1 MGGADENK
9 TVLDSGEKYDPD
21 SNTWTPIPP
30 MLQVRWDTCLG
41 LSCCPPQTEADLTR
55 NKIMVLFGV
64 TATRGQERLG
74 FICGHRR

>member
-1 MGGADENK
+1 MGGSDENK

-41 LSCCPPQTEADLTR
+41 
-55 NKIMVLFGV
+55 
-64 TATRGQERLG
+64 
-74 FICGHRR
+74 